1 MVRMILLFTAL
12 LISGVVSAVEIPTGW
27 NRYDDPAKKTV
38 LFKPLNQNADIMVKY
53 YPKQLLE
60 GESVKSW
67 LTNKLETS
75 RAPQGQWVDGLSRF
89 TRESFNRSFGFRKFR
104 RSDGSIG
111 MLGAVAFSADLLY
124 VRLAMI
130 MIGENVSES
139 LKDQGYTILKAM
151 DQDEIANAKAEW
163 RGLDLETGTPK
174 VRGVKKGGSIRAG
187 RYVGQKTVSGEARGD
202 YTVILY
208 ESGEYEFPDL
218 KKKKSGYYTYSER
231 FGKLYMR
238 DPFTSA
244 RETYNDYCVYGTST
258 KTGKPVIYAY
268 DSPAEYRLNWVGE
281 VDRLSPS
288 QRKKLEKQKQEKGY
302 AYTTNPG
309 DGLSLDEIETIL
321 YVYEGSK
328 TQGNSPL
335 HEEIYLLTK
344 SGRVMDG
351 IPVAPNQLDVA
362 KSQNREPDRWGWWKY
377 DGERYS
383 FAWHMDRSHYV
394 VPRGRQSK
402 TQPIPAGTRLDGEW
416 LASTTYRGED
426 FASTTAWGDRFSRDG
441 RFTNRKSETVRV
453 NGEVLGEG
461 KKRSNVQP
469 SEDQRGHYEFDGY
482 NLVLRYANGV
492 VYHLPTFTLD
502 ADFKQIWFRGGVLSQ
517 N

>member
-1 MVRMILLFTAL
+1 MYRMILLFTAL
-12 LISGVVSAVEIPTGW
+12 LISGMVSAVEIPAGW
-27 NRYDDPAKKTV
+27 NRYDDHAKKTIR
-38 LFKPLNQNADIMVKY
+38 FKPVNQNADIMVKY

-75 RAPQGQWVDGLSRF
+75 RAPQGEWLGELTRF

-130 MIGENVSES
+130 MIDENVSEV

-208 ESGEYEFPDL
+208 ETGEYEFPNF

-238 DPFTSA
+238 DPFTSSM
-244 RETYNDYCVYGTST
+244 ETYKDYCVYGTST

-321 YVYEGSK
+321 YVYEESK
-328 TQGNSPL
+328 TQGNTPL

-344 SGRVMDG
+344 KGRVMDG
-351 IPVAPNQLDVA
+351 LPVAPNQLDVA
-362 KSQNREPDRWGWWKY
+362 KSQNREPDRWGWWKH

-383 FAWHMDRSHYV
+383 FAWSTDRSHYV
-394 VPRGRQSK
+394 VPRGRQLK
-402 TQPIPAGTRLDGEW
+402 TQPIPAGTRLEGEW
-416 LASTTYRGED
+416 LASTTYHGED
-426 FASTTAWGDRFSRDG
+426 FVSTTAWGDQFSRDG
-441 RFTNRKSETVRV
+441 RFTNQNSELIKV
-453 NGEVLGEG
+453 NGRMLESNRKHSKQLAGE
-461 KKRSNVQP
+461 
-469 SEDQRGHYEFDGY
+469 DDTGHYEFDGY
-482 NLVLRYANGV
+482 SLVLKYQSGDVR
-492 VYHLPTFTLD
+492 HLPTFTLD
-502 ADFKQIWFRGGVLSQ
+502 GDFKQIWFRGRLLSQ